1 MNSEGCAGVLLRELQ
16 NHLTTLEN
24 LPMAKHKR
32 RMTRSA
38 TIATGIINTVGAI
51 PPRASPT
58 SEKRLSA

>member
-1 MNSEGCAGVLLRELQ
+1 MNSEGCTGVLLRELQ

-38 TIATGIINTVGAI
+38 TRMKIVGTIRIAAMHSRNT
-51 PPRASPT
+51 PT
-58 SEKRLSA
+58 